1 MKDMNIN
8 VLRDIIPQEALDEI
22 DECIKHFHIHSPLR
36 LAHFLAQVSHESG
49 NFRWK
54 TENLNYSKEALMSVF
69 RKYFPT
75 EAIAAQYAR
84 KPEMIA
90 NRAYGNRMGNGDE
103 ASGDGWKYRG
113 RGYIQCTG
121 KVTYVQFQKY
131 MLLNVEDY
139 RDDVVANPD
148 LIADKYPMMSAAWYW
163 DSRNL
168 NEIAEKG
175 GTDEIVKQITRRVN
189 GGLNGIYDRLKKFDM
204 FYNKLV

>member
-8 VLRDIIPQEALDEI
+8 VLRDIIPQEAFDEI

-103 ASGDGWKYRG
+103 ASGDGWRYRG
-113 RGYIQCTG
+113 RGYIQLTG
-121 KVTYVQFQKY
+121 KNNYAAFNSFVEEDIV
-131 MLLNVEDY
+131 LNPELV
-139 RDDVVANPD
+139 
-148 LIADKYPMMSAAWYW
+148 ADKYPMLSAAWYW
-163 DSRNL
+163 KTNNL
-168 NEIAEKG
+168 NAIADRG
-175 GTDEIVKQITRRVN
+175 NDDDVVMDVTRKIN
-189 GGLNGIYDRLKKFDM
+189 GGLNGIYDRLKKFEM